1 MGWKSVDK
9 MKHSPKVSNSFS
21 QLFQYYVTFS
31 VHGPSFEQIHQ
42 VPYCKP
48 TLPLTA
54 VYVLIK
60 CKFTKHSNYYLS
72 RTYSCYFIKWLV
84 LLASCEDLQ
93 AVISVNAVFLTH
105 LYPHRICVRSTI
117 SCWCCDWL
125 CVAFVWSG
133 LRLFYPLWWRRDGVT
148 CWQWRKSLPLLLE
161 KKIVI

>member
-1 MGWKSVDK
+1 M
-9 MKHSPKVSNSFS
+9 
-21 QLFQYYVTFS
+21 
-31 VHGPSFEQIHQ
+31 
-42 VPYCKP
+42 
-48 TLPLTA
+48 
-54 VYVLIK
+54 
-60 CKFTKHSNYYLS
+60 S
-72 RTYSCYFIKWLV
+72 RTHSCYFIKWLV

-105 LYPHRICVRSTI
+105 LYPHRTCVRSTT

-161 KKIVI
+161 KKNSYLRPIWLIFKNTQQQQQFIKFKKKFTIFYIYAPVL